1 MKDIL
6 TIIVR
11 LTVSCLIAGL
21 VMGGAY
27 IVTDK
32 AKKQNEY
39 AREQQTVYALLGY
52 SAKNPPPASLALT
65 EIYRYVVNRHGTQSI
80 GYLLPDRNGSY
91 LFVNIDLDGR
101 FVARE
106 PVHLSREQAHV
117 ADERTQAILAAIG
130 VADLHLGESI
140 TVVSSQGKRVS
151 YLLTGRFPGFKTFIR
166 VMLALDTDFDI
177 FGLEILEHEEDPGLG
192 GEIEKKY
199 FRNQFTNKSFATLKH
214 LQVVKTPLPEEY
226 RSALTGSL
234 SREETEAIMRK
245 YKDNDIYALTGATIS
260 SRHVTEGVRSVVEN
274 FAYRIHILDRVL
286 AEQGIA
292 VSF

>member
-11 LTVSCLIAGL
+11 LTLSCLIAGL

-39 AREQQTVYALLGY
+39 AREQQTVYTLLGY
-52 SAKNPPPASLALT
+52 SDKNPVPAPLALS
-65 EIYRYVVNRHGTQSI
+65 EIYRYVVDRHGTQSI
-80 GYLLPDRNGSY
+80 GYLVPDKAGQY
-91 LFVNIDLDGR
+91 LFVNIDLDGH
-101 FVARE
+101 F
-106 PVHLSREQAHV
+106 LSRTAVALGKDQAHV
-117 ADERTQAILAAIG
+117 AEERTRAILAAIG
-130 VADLHLGESI
+130 VAELHLGEEI
-140 TVVSSQGKRVS
+140 TVVTSQGKRVS

-166 VMLALDTDFDI
+166 VMLALDTDFNI

-214 LQVVKTPLPEEY
+214 LQVVKAPLPEEY
-226 RSALTGSL
+226 RRALTGGL
-234 SREETEAIMRK
+234 NRKETAAIMRK
-245 YKDNDIYALTGATIS
+245 YKDTDIYALTGATIS
-260 SRHVTEGVRSVVEN
+260 SRHMTEGVRSVVEN
-274 FAYRIHILDRVL
+274 FAYRVHILDRVL
-286 AEQGIA
+286 AEQGIV

>member
-1 MKDIL
+1 MKDIF

-11 LTVSCLIAGL
+11 LTLSCLIAAL

-32 AKKQNEY
+32 AKKHNEY
-39 AREQQTVYALLGY
+39 AREQQTVYSLLGY
-52 SAKNPPPASLALT
+52 SSKNPAPASLALT
-65 EIYRYVVNRHGTQSI
+65 EIYRYVVDRHGTQSI
-80 GYLLPDRNGSY
+80 GYLLPGKDGHS

-101 FVARE
+101 FIDQT
-106 PVHLSREQAHV
+106 PVSLTKDQAHE
-117 ADERTQAILAAIG
+117 AEARTSAILAAIG
-130 VADLHLGESI
+130 ASELHLGESI

-166 VMLALDTDFDI
+166 VMLALDTDFNI

-214 LQVVKTPLPEEY
+214 LQVVKAPLPEEY
-226 RSALTGSL
+226 RRALTGGL
-234 SREETEAIMRK
+234 NREETEAIMGK

-260 SRHVTEGVRSVVEN
+260 SRHVTEGVRSVVAN
-274 FAYRIHILDRVL
+274 FAYRVRILDRVL
-286 AEQGIA
+286 AQQGIA